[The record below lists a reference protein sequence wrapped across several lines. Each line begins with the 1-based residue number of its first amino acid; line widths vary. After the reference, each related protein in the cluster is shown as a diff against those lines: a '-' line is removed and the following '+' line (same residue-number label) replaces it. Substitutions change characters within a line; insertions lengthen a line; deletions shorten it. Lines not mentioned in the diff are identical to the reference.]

1 VKTIDNHT
9 RPIKSSPSQR
19 PFHLGSRL
27 VHTTKGNQPQKED
40 RLRVL
45 RELTKDLQ
53 EILDMKDVLNKK
65 MAIGI
70 ILFFNSAGKDV

>member
-1 VKTIDNHT
+1 
-9 RPIKSSPSQR
+9 
-19 PFHLGSRL
+19 

-45 RELTKDLQ
+45 RELTKDLR

-70 ILFFNSAGKDV
+70 IPFFNSAGKDV